1 MSCEIKVEAP
11 EVVDILVVIQ
21 CDTLEESFSTGRE
34 FQRRI
39 KKELPNL
46 NIIETKFKPYTLKVR
61 CELGSFKNTTLII
74 LALRE
79 RFLEELERAK
89 A

>member
-1 MSCEIKVEAP
+1 MSCEIKVEIP
-11 EVVDILVVIQ
+11 EVVDIFVVVQ
-21 CDTLEESFSTGRE
+21 CSTAEESFSTGRE

-46 NIIETKFKPYTLKVR
+46 NITETKFDPYTIKAR

-79 RFLEELERAK
+79 RFLEELKRANG
-89 A
+89 